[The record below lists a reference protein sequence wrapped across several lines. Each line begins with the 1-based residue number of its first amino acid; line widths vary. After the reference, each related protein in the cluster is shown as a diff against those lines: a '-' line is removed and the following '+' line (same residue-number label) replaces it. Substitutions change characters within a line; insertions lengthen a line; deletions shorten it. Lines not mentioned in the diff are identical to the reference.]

1 MAARPAASA
10 GILDKPPTVDRRATV
25 LGTALG
31 NRWHHELCIDAVA
44 VVRLYLSGLSTRQVA
59 AQMGYSFSYVH
70 RLCQDVGVTRDRT
83 VALRLR
89 HRPTSK
95 QWRSSRAVARP
106 AVERFPRRRGHTNEH
121 VPPKDGA
128 YTNKGPGNL
137 EGLNP
142 RPPPP
147 KHHPPQ

>member
-89 HRPTSK
+89 HRPTRN
-95 QWRSSRAVARP
+95 QLP
-106 AVERFPRRRGHTNEH
+106 A
-121 VPPKDGA
+121 
-128 YTNKGPGNL
+128 
-137 EGLNP
+137 
-142 RPPPP
+142 PPPAA
-147 KHHPPQ
+147 PPSLLPIP